1 MGSTRII
8 ALGFILIIFI
18 GTLLLMLP
26 VSSRDGSFTNPLD
39 AAFTAVSATCVTG
52 LTVLDT
58 ATHWSVF
65 GQVIILIMIQIGG
78 LGFMTIAVLLSLIIR
93 RSITPKERMLIAM
106 SYNLNNYDS
115 IMQLVRRIFIGT
127 ISIEGIGA
135 VILATRF
142 IPDYGVPDGIYKS
155 IFHAI
160 SAFCNAGFDIIGAG
174 TGNGSATG
182 MEIYATD
189 YVVNLTLILLI
200 VFGGIGF
207 LVWSD
212 LINFARRKKHLS
224 VYSKFVLILTA
235 VLIVAGTGLFAIFEW
250 NNPATLG
257 GLDRIPDKLLVSLF
271 QSVTWRTAGFAT
283 VNNALFT
290 QDSQL
295 LGVILMFIGG
305 ASGSTAG
312 GVKVATIGIVFYTVW
327 CVAIGKKKAVIFN
340 RNISENSF
348 VRATAVILVQLSVV
362 LIGALIVS
370 ATAQYTI
377 MDVLYEV
384 ISAISTVGVS
394 TGITP
399 GLNTVA
405 KITLMFLMYFGRVGV
420 LTITYAVTNNLSSE
434 TNANIQYPDAKMPIG

>member
-370 ATAQYTI
+370 ATAPYTI

>member
-58 ATHWSVF
+58 ATHWSIF

-327 CVAIGKKKAVIFN
+327 CVAIGKKKAVIFR

-370 ATAQYTI
+370 ATAPYTI